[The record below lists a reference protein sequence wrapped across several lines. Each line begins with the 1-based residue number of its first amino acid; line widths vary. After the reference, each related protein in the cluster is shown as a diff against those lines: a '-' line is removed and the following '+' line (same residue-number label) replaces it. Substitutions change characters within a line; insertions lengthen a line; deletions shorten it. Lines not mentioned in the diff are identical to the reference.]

1 MRPEILNLTDIVEA
15 ADAIGRFVDD
25 VEKEDFLRD
34 ELRQSAV
41 LQKLTVIGEAAA
53 RLSEEFRNRHPVV
66 PWPRVIGLRNVAV
79 HEYFSVN
86 WEIIWVTATLNVPL
100 LREQVAAML
109 AAARA
114 ADSET
119 DSSANQS
126 G

>member
-1 MRPEILNLTDIVEA
+1 MRPEILYLTDIVEA
-15 ADAIGRFVDD
+15 ADAIGRFLND

-53 RLSEEFRNRHPVV
+53 RLSEEFRKRYPTV

-86 WEIIWVTATLNVPL
+86 WEIIWVTATSNVPL

-109 AAARA
+109 AAAKA
-114 ADSET
+114 ADSES
-119 DSSANQS
+119 DSSASQS
-126 G
+126 A